1 MIFHL
6 SCSNLGE
13 VFCVSISYGTTSADS
28 DTNGAGGA
36 QSFKSKSNIWN
47 MGVTVEKSF
56 NNANNGVSFVPYAG
70 LRYMNVN
77 NGEYTDSI
85 GFRHHMK
92 KQNIFMVPVGFKLSK
107 VNKLSSGWTL
117 TPKLDMSYTWNLGD
131 TDSEMTITVPGL
143 AISPTLGYSVM
154 NKGSFTG
161 IIGLEA
167 QYKNCTYGVS
177 FAYQKESHQ

>member
-1 MIFHL
+1 MSVKLLVRQNGGVAQLARACGSYPQCQEFKSLRRHQYDISPLLEQSGRGF
-6 SCSNLGE
+6 
-13 VFCVSISYGTTSADS
+13 FCVSISYGTTSADS

-56 NNANNGVSFVPYAG
+56 NNADNGVSFVPYAG

-85 GFRHHMK
+85 GFRHHM
-92 KQNIFMVPVGFKLSK
+92 
-107 VNKLSSGWTL
+107 
-117 TPKLDMSYTWNLGD
+117 
-131 TDSEMTITVPGL
+131 
-143 AISPTLGYSVM
+143 

-167 QYKNCTYGVS
+167 QYRNCTYGVS
-177 FAYQKESHQ
+177 FAYQKGSHQDSKKIMADFKLTF

>member
-1 MIFHL
+1 MFD
-6 SCSNLGE
+6 
-13 VFCVSISYGTTSADS
+13 ISYGTGTTSTDS

-47 MGVTVEKSF
+47 MGVTVEKSS
-56 NNANNGVSFVPYAG
+56 NNADNGVSFVPYAG

-85 GFRHHMK
+85 GFRHH
-92 KQNIFMVPVGFKLSK
+92 
-107 VNKLSSGWTL
+107 
-117 TPKLDMSYTWNLGD
+117 
-131 TDSEMTITVPGL
+131 
-143 AISPTLGYSVM
+143 M

-177 FAYQKESHQ
+177 FAYQKESHQYSKKIMADFKLTF

>member
-1 MIFHL
+1 
-6 SCSNLGE
+6 
-13 VFCVSISYGTTSADS
+13 
-28 DTNGAGGA
+28 
-36 QSFKSKSNIWN
+36 
-47 MGVTVEKSF
+47 MGVTVEKSS
-56 NNANNGVSFVPYAG
+56 NNADNGVSFVPYAG

-92 KQNIFMVPVGFKLSK
+92 KQNIFMVSVGFKLSK

-117 TPKLDMSYTWNLGD
+117 TLKLDMSYTWNLGD

-143 AISPTLGYSVM
+143 AISPTLDYSVM

-161 IIGLEA
+161 IIRLEA

-177 FAYQKESHQ
+177 FAYQKESHQYSEKIMADFKLTF